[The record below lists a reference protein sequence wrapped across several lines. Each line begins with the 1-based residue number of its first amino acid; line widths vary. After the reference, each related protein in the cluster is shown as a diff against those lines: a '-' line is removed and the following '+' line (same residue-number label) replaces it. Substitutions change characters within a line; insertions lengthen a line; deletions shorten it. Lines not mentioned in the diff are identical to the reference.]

1 MIHKRIKMT
10 VLESSL
16 ETIFVEESAK
26 LSSTDTIKTT
36 TSVKT
41 TDKKDIFP
49 NLREQVN
56 KLLPTSIMTFLIV
69 IVVNK
74 VRE

>member
-1 MIHKRIKMT
+1 MIHKRIKIT

-49 NLREQVN
+49 NPREQVN

>member
-1 MIHKRIKMT
+1 MT
-10 VLESSL
+10 VLESFL
-16 ETIFVEESAK
+16 ETTFVKERVI